1 MGRMWDMREVTVL
14 SFFCLSN
21 WVHGGAV
28 YVVRLCYAGVGGTVC
43 DGVRKL
49 LFGDSVMAQ

>member
-28 YVVRLCYAGVGGTVC
+28 YVVRFCYAGVGGTVC